1 MKDVVI
7 KIDVLDISSITRY
20 ARSTVMLPVTF
31 GSCLQLTKG
40 VVAFRDLPPIQIRLR
55 AWNVEDILELLK
67 EGKDVKLITHRQ
79 CERYRQYY
87 WYRMTKKTKA
97 GWHFAGVDGEEPKE
111 YSPNDLQ
118 ALISEMTALCVR
130 NANTVVGL

>member
-1 MKDVVI
+1 
-7 KIDVLDISSITRY
+7 
-20 ARSTVMLPVTF
+20 MLPVTF

-87 WYRMTKKTKA
+87 WYRMTKKESVNIIDIEQQKIDA
-97 GWHFAGVDGEEPKE
+97 MGIDMDIAAF
-111 YSPNDLQ
+111 SSQ
-118 ALISEMTALCVR
+118 
-130 NANTVVGL
+130 